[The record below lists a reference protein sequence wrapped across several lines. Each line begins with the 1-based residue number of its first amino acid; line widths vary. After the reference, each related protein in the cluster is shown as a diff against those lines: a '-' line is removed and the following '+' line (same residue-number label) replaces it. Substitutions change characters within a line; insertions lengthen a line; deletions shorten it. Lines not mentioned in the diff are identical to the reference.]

1 MIEEIFSIK
10 KVRIMADDK
19 KKKLLDFIDKKA
31 FDVVINADPGKYN
44 KEDQQ
49 KLEDIQRK
57 TKNEKDQFHND
68 YNNAKE
74 VKEGFLSDVRSDAA
88 KKVDKE
94 LRHLHLPTLPE
105 LKDDFMELCDKLGV

>member
-1 MIEEIFSIK
+1 MS
-10 KVRIMADDK
+10 DDK

-31 FDVVINADPGKYN
+31 FDVVINADPGKYS
-44 KEDQQ
+44 KEDQK

-105 LKDDFMELCDKLGV
+105 IKDDFMELCDKLGV

>member
-1 MIEEIFSIK
+1 
-10 KVRIMADDK
+10 MADEK

-31 FDVVINADPGKYN
+31 FDVVINADAKKYS
-44 KEDQQ
+44 KEDQK

-68 YNNAKE
+68 YKNARE

-94 LRHLHLPTLPE
+94 LGHLNLPTLPE
-105 LKDDFMELCDKLGV
+105 LKDDFLKLCDQLGV